1 MFDNYFEVF
10 LADTQESKEIN
21 YTIRYQVY
29 CEEMGFENKDDFPL
43 EQEFDHHDQHS
54 AHFIVRHKQTKQ
66 WVGAMRLIFQNGQF
80 LPIEQYCTLNEQI
93 GKNDVKQSAE
103 ISRLCVVKE
112 VRRGLVD
119 IDPPNGIE
127 DESEAINETNKIR
140 FLHKDQKINRRIIWG
155 LLNAATEYCYSNNI
169 ENWYFIT
176 TTALAKILRKGG
188 FNMLSIGEPC
198 YHNGERYP
206 FKKDVVDTY
215 HNETWRKDFKN
226 SYRKFSEL
234 NLFELMAIAA

>member
-1 MFDNYFEVF
+1 MFDNHFEVF
-10 LADTQESKEIN
+10 LADTHESKEIN
-21 YTIRYQVY
+21 YSIRYQVY
-29 CEEMGFENKDDFPL
+29 CEEMGFENKYDFPL

-54 AHFIVRHKQTKQ
+54 AHFIVRHKLTGQ

-80 LPIEQYCTLNEQI
+80 LPIQQFCTLQAGI

-112 VRRGLVD
+112 VRRGFVD

-127 DESEAINETNKIR
+127 EESEAIIETNNVKL
-140 FLHKDQKINRRIIWG
+140 LHNEQKINRRIIWG
-155 LLNAATEYCYSNNI
+155 LLNAATEYCYSNKI

-176 TTALAKILRKGG
+176 TAALAKVLRKGG

-198 YHNGERYP
+198 YHNGERFP
-206 FKKDVVDTY
+206 FQKDVVDTY
-215 HNETWRKDFKN
+215 HNEAWRNNFITG
-226 SYRKFSEL
+226 YRLFSEL
-234 NLFELMAIAA
+234 ELPEFMAAAA